1 MGLAE
6 RRSVE
11 RFKNEDYPDWLA
23 RIEAAARFPVPVEV
37 VWEELAINDYADDY
51 ADFFPKVYFQPL
63 VDALTA
69 VTIDEMGTTAAR
81 EGIKKIII
89 RNTDQYYS
97 TSGFSFTD
105 GVLTIDHQPNS
116 NVDYGDERAKG
127 LRQIL
132 EAGL

>member
-37 VWEELAINDYADDY
+37 VWEELAVNDFADDY

-63 VDALTA
+63 VDALAA

-81 EGIKKIII
+81 EGVKKIII
-89 RNTDQYYS
+89 RNTGQYYS
-97 TSGFSFTD
+97 TSGFAFID
-105 GVLTIDHQPNS
+105 GVVTLDHQPNT
-116 NVDYGDERAKG
+116 NVDYVDERAKG
-127 LRQIL
+127 LQRIL